1 MIENRINTITIK
13 LNNDYSIMKWKNLK
27 LWYLQYYNFG
37 RNYMP
42 IDLYV
47 NESLINVYNYFKEVK

>member
-1 MIENRINTITIK
+1 MIENRINTITIR
-13 LNNDYSIMKWKNLK
+13 LNDEYSIMKWKNLE

-42 IDLYV
+42 IDLYADK
-47 NESLINVYNYFKEVK
+47 SLMKVYNYFNEMR